1 MNLEDA
7 AQIGEALGGIAI
19 LLTMLFGL
27 RQVFEWNQTRKGEI
41 TQRIAEHLSTT
52 LVQRGM
58 GVIANDLKEDFSQ
71 DEVLSLSREQKNSIN
86 AILVGLN
93 SHALMMYQGHL
104 SLDILSSY
112 YQPYLTILDNRI
124 RKLAKLL
131 NSLWLNSTDNQKDA
145 KVGPFDWVIWLLDR
159 MEEQP
164 TATSPVYELHKNWK
178 P

>member
-71 DEVLSLSREQKNSIN
+71 DDVLSLTREQKNSIN

-131 NSLWLNSTDNQKDA
+131 NSLWLNSTDNQKDV

-164 TATSPVYELHKNWK
+164 TATSPVYVLHKNWK

>member
-1 MNLEDA
+1 MDLEDA

-71 DEVLSLSREQKNSIN
+71 EDVLSLSREQKNSIN

-104 SLDILSSY
+104 SLEILSSY

-131 NSLWLNSTDNQKDA
+131 NSLWLNSTDNQKNAD
-145 KVGPFDWVIWLLDR
+145 VGPFDWVIWLLDR